1 MNRFARSMT
10 GMVTGCLMMLAAAA
24 ASASAQEQASGG
36 PSLRAAAAQQGPLT
50 VQPIGSGFVI
60 MPEVRFTE
68 VNHSFG
74 TQFGASGGWLYDDTL
89 FFGGG
94 VYWLV
99 GGADDQQLTYG
110 GVITG
115 WSAPINSVLR
125 VGVRGLFG
133 WGHAD
138 TFEEWTDPGYC
149 HRGTCYGPSTQK
161 AWVYQS
167 FMVFEPAVNATI
179 RLGRQVSLDIAGG
192 YRLTGNNDYGWDSH
206 VNGGFGSVGIRVG
219 VF

>member
-10 GMVTGCLMMLAAAA
+10 GLVTGCLVMVIAAAA
-24 ASASAQEQASGG
+24 TAGAQE
-36 PSLRAAAAQQGPLT
+36 AAAGGQPPPAPRQGPMV
-50 VQPIGSGFVI
+50 VQQISSGFVL

-68 VNHSFG
+68 LNHSWG
-74 TQFGASGGWLYDDTL
+74 TQIGASGGWLYDDT
-89 FFGGG
+89 FFVGGG
-94 VYWLV
+94 VYSVV

-110 GVITG
+110 GFITG
-115 WSAPINSVLR
+115 WSAPINNALR

-133 WGHAD
+133 WGRSE
-138 TFEEWTDPGYC
+138 TFQQWTDPGYC
-149 HRGTCYGPSTQK
+149 HHGTCYGPSTQK

-179 RLGRQVSLDIAGG
+179 RLGRQVSLDLAGG
-192 YRLTGNNDYGWDSH
+192 YRLTGNNYYGWDSH